1 MQTKVYVNGMEK
13 LKAWREAQGLS
24 RGELAQ
30 AIGCNRS
37 QVGRWESGLSFQPS
51 FETIERIAR
60 LTDGSVTIVDWYE
73 SWLNQSE

>member
-1 MQTKVYVNGMEK
+1 MNK

-51 FETIERIAR
+51 YSIIQRVER